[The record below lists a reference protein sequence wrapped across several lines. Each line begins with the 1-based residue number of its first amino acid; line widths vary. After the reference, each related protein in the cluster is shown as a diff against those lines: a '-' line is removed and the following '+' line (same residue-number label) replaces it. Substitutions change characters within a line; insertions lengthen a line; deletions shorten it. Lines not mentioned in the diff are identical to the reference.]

1 MIDECHNYEQNNKLL
16 TIYMKYFIK
25 NIVCFPKNVAIPKI
39 SKNDFD
45 YMDLLHI
52 ILLSSQTK
60 LRIQITYVTKSMKE
74 FDFGNMLY

>member
-1 MIDECHNYEQNNKLL
+1 
-16 TIYMKYFIK
+16 MKYFIK
-25 NIVCFPKNVAIPKI
+25 NIVCFPKNVVIPKI
-39 SKNDFD
+39 DKNDFD